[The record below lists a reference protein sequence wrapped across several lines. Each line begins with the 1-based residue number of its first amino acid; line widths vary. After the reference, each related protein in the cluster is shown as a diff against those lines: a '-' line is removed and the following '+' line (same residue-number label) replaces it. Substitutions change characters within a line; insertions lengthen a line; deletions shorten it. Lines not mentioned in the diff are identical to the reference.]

1 LRSSRIP
8 LGFGLSRSLK
18 RKNMK
23 GTEGQEEL
31 LGVVEFSVA
40 SVASVFDS
48 AAWSPM
54 MNWRSVMKV
63 VRRSMVLAGIA
74 ALGLSG
80 ACAKGGDASTA
91 RADSGRADSTPG
103 VASGAAPDSTGTNGS
118 AAKSAGSAGTS
129 TSGATTAAATPATPA
144 TGGVSVTTGVYTAA
158 QAARGAEVYTS
169 SCGQCH
175 TMGQHSGTA
184 FATAWNNRR
193 LFDLY
198 DIVHN
203 TMPLDNPGGLSD
215 QEYIDVIAYMLQL
228 NGVPAGKS
236 ALQADASA
244 LKGLRIDVKPSAGQ

>member
-1 LRSSRIP
+1 
-8 LGFGLSRSLK
+8 
-18 RKNMK
+18 
-23 GTEGQEEL
+23 
-31 LGVVEFSVA
+31 
-40 SVASVFDS
+40 
-48 AAWSPM
+48 M

-63 VRRSMVLAGIA
+63 VRRSAVLAGLAAIGIA
-74 ALGLSG
+74 G
-80 ACAKGGDASTA
+80 ACARGGDASTT
-91 RADSGRADSTPG
+91 RADSAGVGSTPAG
-103 VASGAAPDSTGTNGS
+103 ATVAAPDSAAKNGSVAGSTGTS
-118 AAKSAGSAGTS
+118 AT
-129 TSGATTAAATPATPA
+129 GATPAAATSVTPA
-144 TGGVSVTTGVYTAA
+144 TAGVSVTTGVYTTA
-158 QAARGAEVYTS
+158 QAARGSEVYTS

-198 DIVHN
+198 EIVHN